1 MVFYIIGPRTPGTK
15 QDVSPGI
22 VSTLTDEHNV
32 QQLREQL
39 LADQVRNEE
48 AGRNRQ
54 PESLLPEIPQE
65 EVIRLKPEEIN
76 PRKPEPLTPDADVIA
91 RVRGEANTGGQEMK
105 AAAGVRSE
113 LEGAD
118 KASGEQS
125 RASRVIA
132 DLANAERDMLR
143 VAENTER
150 GRMPERE
157 EQTLTR
163 TIQKER

>member
-1 MVFYIIGPRTPGTK
+1 MGSCAAPSAKGDDKFIT
-15 QDVSPGI
+15 
-22 VSTLTDEHNV
+22 TDYL
-32 QQLREQL
+32 QQCQENTDGRE
-39 LADQVRNEE
+39 
-48 AGRNRQ
+48 
-54 PESLLPEIPQE
+54 I
-65 EVIRLKPEEIN
+65 
-76 PRKPEPLTPDADVIA
+76 
-91 RVRGEANTGGQEMK
+91 K

-143 VAENTER
+143 AAENTER
-150 GRMPERE
+150 GRTPERE

>member
-1 MVFYIIGPRTPGTK
+1 MLTK
-15 QDVSPGI
+15 GSALNVGI

-143 VAENTER
+143 VAENTEC

>member
-1 MVFYIIGPRTPGTK
+1 M
-15 QDVSPGI
+15 
-22 VSTLTDEHNV
+22 
-32 QQLREQL
+32 
-39 LADQVRNEE
+39 
-48 AGRNRQ
+48 
-54 PESLLPEIPQE
+54 
-65 EVIRLKPEEIN
+65 
-76 PRKPEPLTPDADVIA
+76 IA
-91 RVRGEANTGGQEMK
+91 RVSGEANTGGQEMK

-113 LEGAD
+113 LEGTD

>member
-1 MVFYIIGPRTPGTK
+1 
-15 QDVSPGI
+15 VSPGI
-22 VSTLTDEHNV
+22 VSTLTDEQSV
-32 QQLREQL
+32 QQLREQM
-39 LADQVRNEE
+39 LADLVRNEE
-48 AGRNRQ
+48 ASRSRQ
-54 PESLLPEIPQE
+54 PESLLAEVPQE
-65 EVIRLKPEEIN
+65 EVIRLKPEDIN
-76 PRKPEPLTPDADVIA
+76 PRKPEPLNPDADVIA
-91 RVRGEANTGGQEMK
+91 RVRGEENTDGREIK

-143 VAENTER
+143 AAENTER
-150 GRMPERE
+150 GRTPERE

>member
-1 MVFYIIGPRTPGTK
+1 M
-15 QDVSPGI
+15 
-22 VSTLTDEHNV
+22 
-32 QQLREQL
+32 
-39 LADQVRNEE
+39 LAEV
-48 AGRNRQ
+48 
-54 PESLLPEIPQE
+54 PQE
-65 EVIRLKPEEIN
+65 EVIRLKPEDIN
-76 PRKPEPLTPDADVIA
+76 PRKPEPLNPDADVIA
-91 RVRGEANTGGQEMK
+91 VVRGEENTDGREIK

-143 VAENTER
+143 AAENTER
-150 GRMPERE
+150 GRTPERE

>member
-1 MVFYIIGPRTPGTK
+1 
-15 QDVSPGI
+15 
-22 VSTLTDEHNV
+22 
-32 QQLREQL
+32 
-39 LADQVRNEE
+39 
-48 AGRNRQ
+48 
-54 PESLLPEIPQE
+54 
-65 EVIRLKPEEIN
+65 
-76 PRKPEPLTPDADVIA
+76 
-91 RVRGEANTGGQEMK
+91 MK

-157 EQTLTR
+157 EHTLTR